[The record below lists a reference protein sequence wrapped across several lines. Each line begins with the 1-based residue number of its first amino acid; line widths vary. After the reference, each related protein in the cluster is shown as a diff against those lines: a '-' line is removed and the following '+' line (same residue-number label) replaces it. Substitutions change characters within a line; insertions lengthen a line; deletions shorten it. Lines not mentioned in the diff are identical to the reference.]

1 MILDIS
7 TTVMRNIAIIKDVL
21 SGHDYATCA
30 NRFHMSVPSVSNSL
44 RALLGLLKEYT
55 DIDIMESSS
64 YTYILEKRD
73 DIVKALSQPFPKV
86 ALTPD
91 AKTFLKNTYGKYFA
105 RDPAKIASEW
115 TTVEQAFHRFSARRD
130 VQSIQNWLSHEGYLV
145 GNVLTD
151 DMLSFAWKTIKDAM
165 SSISMTEGDHSFMI
179 TKIEPTAWK
188 TKLVFQA
195 EIKQKDHVVTRRFSI
210 DLIS

>member
-1 MILDIS
+1 MDIS

-30 NRFHMSVPSVSNSL
+30 NRFHMSVPSISNSL

-64 YTYILEKRD
+64 YTYILEKKD
-73 DIVKALSQPFPKV
+73 DIIKALSQPFPKV
-86 ALTPD
+86 TLTPD
-91 AKTFLKNTYGKYFA
+91 AKAFLKHTYGKYFA
-105 RDPAKIASEW
+105 RDPSKIAAEW
-115 TTVEQAFHRFSARRD
+115 TMIEQSFNRFTARRD
-130 VQSIQNWLSHEGYLV
+130 LQSIQHWLSHEGYLV

-151 DMLSFAWKTIKDAM
+151 DMLDFTWKSIKDAM
-165 SSISMTEGDHSFMI
+165 SSIGVTEGDHSFTI
-179 TKIEPTAWK
+179 TKMEPTAWK

-195 EIKQKDHVVTRRFSI
+195 EIKQKDHIVTRRFSI